1 MAQLAKIETKQVRIS
16 KEHLL
21 KEKELFL
28 QDLDKS
34 ERKKQIMYTIFTF
47 LFIGSSMIDGR
58 AQLLAMGIVVLAF
71 VWISIYKSPEV
82 LHVEKQIH
90 EIDEKLSMFDSH
102 PEKIQSEFERPRRV
116 KGNSGNTHET
126 KSNHRKAKRKQ
137 GSDSKINNQNT
148 DTKSHQKNSQ
158 SKAHDRTEAGTKS
171 RNRRRNKN
179 RAPKKD

>member
-34 ERKKQIMYTIFTF
+34 ERKKQMMYIIFTF
-47 LFIGSSMIDGR
+47 LFIASSMIDGK

-71 VWISIYKSPEV
+71 IWISLYKSPEV

-90 EIDEKLSMFDSH
+90 EIDEKLELFESH
-102 PEKIQSEFERPRRV
+102 PEKIQSEFERPRRA
-116 KGNSGNTHET
+116 KGTPNKNDESRP
-126 KSNHRKAKRKQ
+126 NHRKSKRKQ
-137 GSDSKINNQNT
+137 GGESKITNNGTGSKLQQKDSQGNENSESGS
-148 DTKSHQKNSQ
+148 KSK
-158 SKAHDRTEAGTKS
+158 
-171 RNRRRNKN
+171 NRRRNRNK
-179 RAPKKD
+179 AAKKA

>member
-34 ERKKQIMYTIFTF
+34 ERKKQMMYTIFTF
-47 LFIGSSMIDGR
+47 LFIASSMIDGK

-71 VWISIYKSPEV
+71 IWISLYKSPEV

-90 EIDEKLSMFDSH
+90 EIDEKLDLFENH
-102 PEKIQSEFERPRRV
+102 PEKIQSEFERPRRA
-116 KGNSGNTHET
+116 KGTANRSDESR
-126 KSNHRKAKRKQ
+126 SNHRKAKRKQ
-137 GSDSKINNQNT
+137 AGDSKDTNTNNADAKSQQRTSHSGEKSDSG
-148 DTKSHQKNSQ
+148 
-158 SKAHDRTEAGTKS
+158 SKQ

-179 RAPKKD
+179 KGSKKE